1 MRIFK
6 KSIKTSDF
14 RLLKNLITSI
24 IKHKTL
30 VISHLFDTEKTT
42 SSKKKFVEKISN
54 ML

>member
-6 KSIKTSDF
+6 KSVKTSDL